1 MTSSD
6 TELGHP
12 CRLYLIS
19 PPHFELNAFEL
30 QLREAISGGDIGC
43 FQLRLKDAEAPEI
56 RRAAQQLLPICREHG
71 IAFIINDR
79 PDIAMEL
86 GADGAHLGQDDL
98 DFWPISKTRQIMG
111 DDFVIGVSCHDSSHL
126 AMEAG
131 EEGADYVAFG
141 AFFPTTSKSPE
152 KLAKYGTP
160 NVDMLQ
166 WWYHYTVLP
175 CVAIGGLT
183 PDNCAPMVAA
193 GADFVAAINAIWS
206 HEQGPAEA
214 VAAFNRTIKTAIKQ
228 RKSLD
233 AA

>member
-1 MTSSD
+1 MPP
-6 TELGHP
+6 EPEHGHP

-19 PPHFELNAFEL
+19 PPQFELDAFEP
-30 QLREAISGGDIGC
+30 QLRAAISGGDIGS
-43 FQLRLKDAEAPEI
+43 FQLRLKDTPDAEIFAAA
-56 RRAAQQLLPICREHG
+56 RRLLPICREHEV
-71 IAFIINDR
+71 AFIINDR
-79 PDIAMEL
+79 PDIAMEV

-111 DDFVIGVSCHDSSHL
+111 ADFVIGISCHDSSHL

-141 AFFPTTSKSPE
+141 AFHPTKSKSPE

-160 NVDMLQ
+160 ELEMLE

-175 CVAIGGLT
+175 CVAIGGMT
-183 PDNCAPMVAA
+183 PDNCRPMVAA
-193 GADFVAAINAIWS
+193 GADFIAAITAIWE
-206 HEQGPAEA
+206 HTQGPAAA
-214 VAAFNRTIKTAIKQ
+214 VAAFNAAIKDALKN
-228 RKSLD
+228 RKNLD

>member
-1 MTSSD
+1 MT
-6 TELGHP
+6 EPEHGHP
-12 CRLYLIS
+12 CRLYAIS
-19 PPHFELNAFEL
+19 PPHFELNAFEK
-30 QLREAISGGDIGC
+30 QLREAISGGDIGS
-43 FQLRLKDAEAPEI
+43 FQLRMKDAEAADI
-56 RRAAQQLLPICREHG
+56 KAAGERLLPICRERD

-86 GADGAHLGQDDL
+86 GADGAHLGQEDL

-111 DDFVIGVSCHDSSHL
+111 NDFVIGVSCHDSSHL

-141 AFFPTTSKSPE
+141 AFYPTTSKSPE

-160 NVDMLQ
+160 SADMLE

-183 PDNCAPMVAA
+183 PQNCAPLVAA
-193 GADFVAAINAIWS
+193 GADFIAAINAIWTYPKGAAAAVS
-206 HEQGPAEA
+206 EFNEA
-214 VAAFNRTIKTAIKQ
+214 IKSGIKQ
-228 RKSLD
+228 RKNLE